1 MAYRS
6 AIAGS
11 RRSILLTGAGIGAL
25 FSLVSS
31 LTFGRGGLLD
41 AAAFLAFGAA
51 EGLIISGTGIAIQAI
66 APGGTRRRLPR
77 LALDFA
83 MGAAVHALLGLVMA
97 LLGARILFLSG
108 IVGLLSMVVGE
119 LVAARESVLLAREEA
134 ALAAEGRARLPPG
147 AREAFGLSARE
158 AEVAELLLARASY
171 KDVCERLFISLPTVK
186 SHVSSIYRK
195 SGAAARREFIA
206 AAERYRP

>member
-6 AIAGS
+6 AIAES

-31 LTFGRGGLLD
+31 LTFGRGGPLD

-51 EGLIISGTGIAIQAI
+51 EGLLISGAGIAVQVLV
-66 APGGTRRRLPR
+66 PGGSRGRLPR

-83 MGAAVHALLGLVMA
+83 LGASVHALLSLAMA
-97 LLGARILFLSG
+97 LLGARILFLTG

-119 LVAARESVLLAREEA
+119 LVAARESALLAREEA
-134 ALAAEGRARLPPG
+134 ALAKEGRARLPPG
-147 AREAFGLSARE
+147 AKEAFGLSARE
-158 AEVAELLLARASY
+158 AEVAELLVARASY
-171 KDVCERLFISLPTVK
+171 KDVCDRLFISLPTVK
-186 SHVSSIYRK
+186 SHVSAIYRK
-195 SGAAARREFIA
+195 SGAATRRDFIA
-206 AAERYRP
+206 ATERYGA